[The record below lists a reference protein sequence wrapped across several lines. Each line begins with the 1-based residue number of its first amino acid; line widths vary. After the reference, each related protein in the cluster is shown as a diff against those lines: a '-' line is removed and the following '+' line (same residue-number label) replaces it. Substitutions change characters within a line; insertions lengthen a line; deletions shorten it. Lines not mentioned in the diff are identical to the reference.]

1 MRASNPRPSERC
13 TVGGGSPTWDPQPQM
28 HSARTPSGDIQPAQ
42 HHGAVLGTLLWMQVD
57 REQSHFTGCQGAV
70 GEGPK
75 LPGVGS
81 WSWKV
86 ALPQRDAWG
95 QPGEGAQGFPPG
107 RQRKGLGGGERS
119 LGGGGRDQHTDR
131 ERWRGLG
138 SLRRPGPR
146 RAHQGPCRA
155 RRLVRQCT
163 GVRGFQTEPGPGV
176 GGGASASGRGWGP
189 DRTCFP
195 ALSGPGQWL

>member
-1 MRASNPRPSERC
+1 MGVAPPGTLSPRC
-13 TVGGGSPTWDPQPQM
+13 IQP
-28 HSARTPSGDIQPAQ
+28 RTPSGDIQPAQ
-42 HHGAVLGTLLWMQVD
+42 HHGAVLGTLLWMQAD

-70 GEGPK
+70 AEGPK

-81 WSWKV
+81 WSRKV

-107 RQRKGLGGGERS
+107 RQHKGLGGGEGS

-131 ERWRGLG
+131 ERWQGLWQPPEAG
-138 SLRRPGPR
+138 AQKSALGTLQSSKAGAAVPWSEGAPD
-146 RAHQGPCRA
+146 RAWTWCGR
-155 RRLVRQCT
+155 
-163 GVRGFQTEPGPGV
+163 RGFGQWAGL
-176 GGGASASGRGWGP
+176 GP
-189 DRTCFP
+189 DRPCFP